1 MKKIPVLKT
10 ITYGYSFTFGH
21 LGTIIGLIWLPMV
34 VVAVA
39 GYFVMSNYYGTFP
52 TAMEQGNSVVA
63 GQSALLVLCWSI
75 ASLLISS
82 VMYAAVTR
90 QALGLKHGTTL
101 INFTFG
107 ATELRV
113 FGAIAALLA
122 ILFFFML
129 VYALAV
135 LASAALAASLGGAKE
150 IGDVIGG
157 ILVIVFFFAMIYAL
171 VRLSFLLIPATVSEG
186 KVGLAQSWKL
196 TQGNFWRIFLVA
208 IATLGPLLLVTLAVE
223 VAILAP
229 GFFMPKAAASAD
241 FDRNM
246 QQMIA
251 QMRATSPHLPWLYG
265 FSFLIAPVFLGLGL
279 GPSAFAYRALTQK
292 DDVH

>member
-1 MKKIPVLKT
+1 MKT
-10 ITYGYSFTFGH
+10 ISYGYSFTFGH

-39 GYFVMSNYYGTFP
+39 GYFVMSQYYGTFP
-52 TAMEQGNSVVA
+52 TAMEQGNPAAA
-63 GQSALLVLCWSI
+63 GQSALLVLFWSI

-107 ATELRV
+107 VMELRV
-113 FGAIAALLA
+113 FAAIAALLA

-129 VYALAV
+129 IYALAV
-135 LASAALAASLGGAKE
+135 WASAALAASLVSAGGKE
-150 IGDVIGG
+150 IGDLIGG
-157 ILVIVFFFAMIYAL
+157 ILVIVFFLGMIYAL

-196 TQGNFWRIFLVA
+196 TKGNFWRIFLIA

-223 VAILAP
+223 VAILGP
-229 GFFMPKAAASAD
+229 DFFMPKGAASAD
-241 FDRNM
+241 FDKNM

-279 GPSAFAYRALTQK
+279 APSAFAYRALTQK
-292 DDVH
+292 DDMH